1 MTEEIIIDG
10 VNVAGCEHYCE
21 KLNTGSGIIQNTSK
35 QGFCLHNITGLQNA
49 DIYFRVL
56 SFPKCREQSNCHYK
70 QLKRLEQE
78 RDDLKKQNKILEIQ
92 IDQCNEYI
100 DELKQENKEL
110 KETVKDLN
118 QSIQNCNIQRTKM
131 YKALEEINILV
142 KNYCNACDE
151 FKAKTYKNKNDCLYC
166 NYGFIKRKINEY

>member
-21 KLNTGSGIIQNTSK
+21 KLNTGSGFIQNTSK

-78 RDDLKKQNKILEIQ
+78 
-92 IDQCNEYI
+92 
-100 DELKQENKEL
+100 NKEL
-110 KETVKDLN
+110 KEKIKDKPLQCIFYNDKQNKCALFTKTVAYRCALKEIREKIKSLNKDICN
-118 QSIQNCNIQRTKM
+118 NCGWYNTDNCPPNGYVCNDLI
-131 YKALEEINILV
+131 EI
-142 KNYCNACDE
+142 KD
-151 FKAKTYKNKNDCLYC
+151 
-166 NYGFIKRKINEY
+166 KINEVLK

>member
-78 RDDLKKQNKILEIQ
+78 NKKLKYLISEEQCFEEGCNKCTKAYYTDDK
-92 IDQCNEYI
+92 Y
-100 DELKQENKEL
+100 
-110 KETVKDLN
+110 
-118 QSIQNCNIQRTKM
+118 R
-131 YKALEEINILV
+131 KALEEINKIAEPRFVNGL
-142 KNYCNACDE
+142 NEEADLCNLAMDRIQ
-151 FKAKTYKNKNDCLYC
+151 N
-166 NYGFIKRKINEY
+166 KINEVLNEN